1 MGWRGGAYYVRSAS
15 CFYERVETRLRE
27 TQIQRESHV
36 ARICDGGVCY
46 LSAHKPLSEPRVNT
60 HNASWMDE
68 RERVPLSSKQALK
81 AKTKRPRAC
90 RDDH

>member
-1 MGWRGGAYYVRSAS
+1 MRSAS
-15 CFYERVETRLRE
+15 CFYERVCRDEVERQSE
-27 TQIQRESHV
+27 SERESRMLPAYMRRWCV
-36 ARICDGGVCY
+36 
-46 LSAHKPLSEPRVNT
+46 LSIGSQTLSEPRVNT